1 MSLVDNPTALCWID
15 GLLAPAA
22 ERESVGPLLVADS
35 WLVVDGATR
44 AQDAHWARFGDS
56 CRELGV
62 ETAAFRRA
70 VTGAV
75 PEVGRW
81 WPRVELTAGGALC
94 LRVRPAPAPAAT
106 GGALRVVVAPPGDP
120 RSHPRRKGPDL
131 DMLIGLR
138 SRSGADELLL
148 CDADGRLRE
157 GTSSSLLWWE
167 DGVLWT
173 TPAEH
178 TLPGVTRA
186 LVVGIARGRGVDVR
200 VRAPLPAQLA
210 GREVW
215 LTSAL
220 HGIRAV
226 GEWVSP
232 QQPAGPA
239 EQAPAW
245 QAALEAMR

>member
-1 MSLVDNPTALCWID
+1 MSLVDHATVLCWTD
-15 GLLAPAA
+15 RLLTPAA
-22 ERESVGPLLVADS
+22 RSEPVGPLLVADS

-44 AQDAHWARFGDS
+44 AEDAHWARFGDS
-56 CRELGV
+56 CRRLGV

-70 VTGAV
+70 VASAV
-75 PEVGRW
+75 PGLGRW
-81 WPRVELTAGGALC
+81 WPRVELTPDGVLR
-94 LRVRPAPAPAAT
+94 LRVRPAPAPDA
-106 GGALRVVVAPPGDP
+106 GALRVTVAAPGDP
-120 RSHPRRKGPDL
+120 RACPRRKGPDL

-148 CDADGRLRE
+148 CDAEGWLRE

-186 LVVGIARGRGVDVR
+186 LVVAFAREHGVDVR
-200 VRAPLPAQLA
+200 VRSPSPAQLA
-210 GREVW
+210 DREVW

-220 HGIRAV
+220 HGIRLV
-226 GEWVSP
+226 GEWLSP
-232 QQPAGPA
+232 SQAAGPA
-239 EQAPAW
+239 ERAPAW